1 MAYATRLIHGS
12 EAAEPNK
19 SQTAPE
25 QRFGG
30 RFVFGLHP
38 SAEQGCFNKGRIE
51 TFSPD
56 PASHLAVFHLI
67 TPAPAA
73 KWEIIPFL
81 RVLVMFESFGFE
93 ETTAKQA
100 SVLLAAVIGLA
111 FGVLAQRTRFCFRR
125 SLVGEDRREAL
136 GIWLAALAF
145 AVIGTQAAVL
155 TGLIE
160 FDAHRFMASEVPF
173 LAIAIGG
180 LLFGAGMVLTRG
192 CISRL
197 TVLTGGGNLRAAQ
210 VVLVFAV
217 VAHATLKG
225 VFAPLRVALGSVT
238 VNLGENVSLAALPG
252 GALLWGGLIALASL
266 AYALRSGNRAGQ
278 LVMAALLGLL
288 VPAAWVGTGF
298 ILLDEFDPIA
308 MESLSFTSPAADSL
322 FWTIASSSIPAGFG
336 TGLLGGVLIGALIA
350 SLLSGEFRWQ
360 SFDAPRQTGR
370 YLTGAAMMGV
380 GGVLAGGCTLGAGL
394 SGVPTLSVAAIEAIS
409 MIALGALAM
418 QALLNRSSA
427 ADAATLA
434 RPQGLPAE

>member
-1 MAYATRLIHGS
+1 
-12 EAAEPNK
+12 
-19 SQTAPE
+19 
-25 QRFGG
+25 
-30 RFVFGLHP
+30 
-38 SAEQGCFNKGRIE
+38 
-51 TFSPD
+51 
-56 PASHLAVFHLI
+56 
-67 TPAPAA
+67 
-73 KWEIIPFL
+73 
-81 RVLVMFESFGFE
+81 MFESFGFE

-100 SVLLAAVIGLA
+100 SVLLAAVIGFA

-155 TGLIE
+155 AGLIE

-180 LLFGAGMVLTRG
+180 ILFGAGMVLTRG

-197 TVLTGGGNLRAAQ
+197 TVLTGGGNLRAAL

-225 VFAPLRVALGSVT
+225 VLAPLRVALGSVT
-238 VNLGENVSLAALPG
+238 VNLGENVSLATLPG

-418 QALLNRSSA
+418 QALLNRSSV
-427 ADAATLA
+427 ADAATSA